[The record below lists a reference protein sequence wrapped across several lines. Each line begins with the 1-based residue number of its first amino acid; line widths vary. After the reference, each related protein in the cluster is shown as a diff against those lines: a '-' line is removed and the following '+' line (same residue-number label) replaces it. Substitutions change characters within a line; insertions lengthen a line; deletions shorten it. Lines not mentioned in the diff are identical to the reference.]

1 MCLRGAF
8 EHGCEYAPVAGRKR
22 RIVEIPSTPFCP
34 YKACRRMIRTDSLSD
49 NRIRYLPKIRIV
61 RKRKIVYNVIGNK
74 AGHKRQKRS

>member
-22 RIVEIPSTPFCP
+22 RIVEFPVPLS
-34 YKACRRMIRTDSLSD
+34 ALMWSCRRMIRTDSLSD

-74 AGHKRQKRS
+74 AGHKRRKRS